1 MQKPRYIVDCLAPIL
16 NSMRVYTP
24 FQTMEDLKTFYNAKK
39 PSSKKIIRLLSA
51 NPEPGAEQSSLEYFK
66 RSIKSLNGNDLG
78 SLLQFLLG
86 SNIIICD
93 TITITFTKL
102 YGTARRPIVLS
113 CGPTLGLSST
123 YRYYN
128 ELAEEF
134 TALLNDKESWS
145 FDII

>member
-1 MQKPRYIVDCLAPIL
+1 MQKPRYIVDCLA

-24 FQTMEDLKTFYNAKK
+24 FQRMEDLKTFYNAKK

-66 RSIKSLNGNDLG
+66 RFIKSLNGNDLG

-102 YGTARRPIVLS
+102 YGTARRPIVLT
-113 CGPTLGLSST
+113 CGPTLELPST

-134 TALLNDKESWS
+134 TAVLNDKESWS